1 MGMFDS
7 VIIICD
13 CGEEVEFQS
22 KAGDC
27 LLETFRIDDV
37 PPAIAVDLDGQEGH
51 CRCGRTI
58 QIYTDTIVDI
68 KVVIT
73 KDGEET

>member
-22 KAGDC
+22 KAGEC
-27 LLETFRIDDV
+27 LLDTFKIDEV
-37 PPAIAVDLDGQEGH
+37 PPAIAVDLDGQQER
-51 CRCGRTI
+51 CRCGRMI
-58 QIYTDTIVDI
+58 QTYTDTIVDI

-73 KDGEET
+73 EDGEET